1 MFATMTLYL
10 SLLVTLLG
18 LFMNINTCSS
28 QTQVRLEARRHAL
41 FFFFFFFLW
50 PGIESTNA
58 THVHASYT
66 SVRTCSPP
74 VT

>member
-28 QTQVRLEARRHAL
+28 RTQVRVGTHRHTL
-41 FFFFFFFLW
+41 LVFFLW
-50 PGIESTNA
+50 PGIQSTDA
-58 THVHASYT
+58 THVHASCT